1 MYLSLRES
9 GGFFHFD
16 HSSLSPTL
24 AVQMI
29 TRVYYLL
36 ILSLF
41 SVQGYAQRIDSEE
54 IAYYEQRVESGRHI
68 KKIGMSMFVPGAVML
83 ATGIVMI
90 STAQYD
96 RDATGALQIND
107 PNFSLGFALTINGL
121 PLSAIG
127 GIMTLA
133 GNSKMKRA
141 QRQLDRLS
149 LSYYKG
155 SGQQGV
161 GITYRF

>member
-1 MYLSLRES
+1 MK
-9 GGFFHFD
+9 
-16 HSSLSPTL
+16 
-24 AVQMI
+24 
-29 TRVYYLL
+29 TR
-36 ILSLF
+36 LF
-41 SVQGYAQRIDSEE
+41 SLLLLSILTTQVFAQRIDPSE
-54 IAYYEQRVESGRHI
+54 IGYYQERVESGRHI
-68 KKIGMSMFVPGAVML
+68 KKIGMSMFVPGVVML

-96 RDATGALQIND
+96 TDANGALEIND

-141 QRQLDRLS
+141 QRHLDQIS
-149 LSYYKG
+149 LSYFNG
-155 SGQQGV
+155 NGQQGV
-161 GITYRF
+161 GLTYRF